1 MNLAIAILLLA
12 ASAAQAQVSYRD
24 LIRAQRAGSN
34 LATVATS
41 PADVISRQV
50 VSQTPSNAVVVAV
63 RRDGVAQTNVVRFAV
78 MYGAAGVSS
87 NVAAR
92 ALFDRQVRGLVVQL
106 AAAEGIATN
115 DLIDADM
122 ARTEKLLVAA
132 DLIRLHRQ
140 DLASAIPPATAGAFG
155 TVAGAGIAAALVALR
170 RKRQG
175 A

>member
-1 MNLAIAILLLA
+1 
-12 ASAAQAQVSYRD
+12 
-24 LIRAQRAGSN
+24 
-34 LATVATS
+34 
-41 PADVISRQV
+41 
-50 VSQTPSNAVVVAV
+50 
-63 RRDGVAQTNVVRFAV
+63 

-115 DLIDADM
+115 DLTDADM

-132 DLIRLHRQ
+132 DLIRAHRQ
-140 DLASAIPPATAGAFG
+140 DLASAIPPAAAGAFG